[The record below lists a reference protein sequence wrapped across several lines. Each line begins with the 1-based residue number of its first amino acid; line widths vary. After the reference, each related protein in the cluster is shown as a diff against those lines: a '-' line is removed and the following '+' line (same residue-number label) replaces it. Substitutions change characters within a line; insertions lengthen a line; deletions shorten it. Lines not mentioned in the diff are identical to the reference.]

1 MILFSAQREQHPP
14 IDSHPQFHTYFP
26 AIQPILPTHTVI
38 TVILT
43 NNIFPY
49 FSHSANSGCVEGP
62 ISKRVFEDWSYF
74 DLSLCFP
81 EAWTKIAGLKLI
93 PYHSDSIIG
102 TFRAPA
108 SEENICTMIKM
119 KNHPLY
125 PLLPITTTFIQYQ
138 HHQKTSEAPD
148 YYFSPQKPFSLA
160 VFASQ
165 YNHLVFDA

>member
-74 DLSLCFP
+74 DLSLSVLPRSMDKDCRTQTYSLSLRLDNWHISGTSFWGKYLYHDQNEKP
-81 EAWTKIAGLKLI
+81 STLSSSTYYHYFHTVPTPSKDLRGPWLLFFSTKTLFLSSFCQ
-93 PYHSDSIIG
+93 P
-102 TFRAPA
+102 
-108 SEENICTMIKM
+108 
-119 KNHPLY
+119 
-125 PLLPITTTFIQYQ
+125 
-138 HHQKTSEAPD
+138 
-148 YYFSPQKPFSLA
+148 
-160 VFASQ
+160 V
-165 YNHLVFDA
+165 